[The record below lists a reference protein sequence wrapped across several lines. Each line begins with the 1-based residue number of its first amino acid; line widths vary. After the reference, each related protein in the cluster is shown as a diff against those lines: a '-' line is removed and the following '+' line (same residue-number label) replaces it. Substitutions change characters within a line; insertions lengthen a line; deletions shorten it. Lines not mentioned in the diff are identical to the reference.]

1 MFKFIEK
8 STLAQLI
15 TEQTDEARSYL
26 LIDCREP
33 HEFSS
38 TELPHLPTAL
48 NIPLK
53 CITSNF
59 SELTSTQFL
68 SQYGLEKPC
77 HHDPIIIYCRSGARA
92 QKAAQE
98 MIDLGYENVYVYKGS
113 ANEWWGKV

>member
-1 MFKFIEK
+1 MLQFIEK
-8 STLAQLI
+8 SALAQLI
-15 TEQTDEARSYL
+15 AEQTGSRNYL

-53 CITSNF
+53 SITSNF
-59 SELTSTQFL
+59 NDLTTTQFM
-68 SQYGLEKPC
+68 SQYGHEKPS
-77 HHDPIIIYCRSGARA
+77 HKNRIIIYCRSGARA

-98 MIDLGYENVYVYKGS
+98 MIELGYENVLVYKGS